1 MTGKDFDTL
10 NEAYRSQVS
19 ELAPLAIGALKYG
32 AKTAGTMAVKHAA
45 KKAGQELS
53 KRLKKDE
60 EEETNEAQSIQ
71 VTNPGGAGKTQ
82 ELSGSTRDVRATPK
96 RKRKSKKKKSTAKK
110 STAKEA
116 AKPDY
121 IDADGDGDKKEPMK
135 KAFKDKKKKVNE
147 KATDQRP
154 KDETDA
160 DEVLPDSACDVV
172 HDDLQEPIE
181 GSEKEDKKSKKT
193 AKESIN
199 NSNKGNIMSENKSTF
214 DELYESVMSEDEDF
228 ELGLPTE
235 DETDGIDELE
245 LGDDEG
251 DEGGDVTVTL
261 SQAHVDCLK
270 EILDQVG
277 GGDDE
282 GEEEFG
288 DEPDPLEAGAHES
301 SEVTEEDTQHTK
313 DGAKPGVDPSNG
325 GGNTTDAAG
334 DSLGGKTAGTGDA
347 SVTDEIDGGKDTG
360 EGKATGHTKA
370 KNTPKV

>member
-19 ELAPLAIGALKYG
+19 EIAPVAAAALRVGAG
-32 AKTAGTMAVKHAA
+32 MAAKAVAKHAA
-45 KKAGQELS
+45 KKAGQEIS

-96 RKRKSKKKKSTAKK
+96 RKRKSKKKKRTAKK

-154 KDETDA
+154 KDEVKSD
-160 DEVLPDSACDVV
+160 DIEEGGCEQV
-172 HDDLQEPIE
+172 HDELQEPID
-181 GSEKEDKKSKKT
+181 GSEKEKKKSKKT

-261 SQAHVDCLK
+261 SQADVDCLK
-270 EILDQVG
+270 SILDQVG
-277 GGDDE
+277 GGEDE

-301 SEVTEEDTQHTK
+301 AEVTEEDTTHTK
-313 DGAKPGVDPSNG
+313 DGSKPGHDPSDG
-325 GGNTTDAAG
+325 GGKTTDIEH
-334 DSLGGKTAGTGDA
+334 LGGKSSGTGDA
-347 SVTDEIDGGKDTG
+347 SVTDEIDGGTDTG
-360 EGKATGHTKA
+360 EGKKPGHHKA
-370 KNTPKV
+370 AGKKA

>member
-1 MTGKDFDTL
+1 MTGKDFDIL
-10 NEAYRSQVS
+10 NEAYRTKVS
-19 ELAPLAIGALKYG
+19 EGLPAI
-32 AKTAGTMAVKHAA
+32 AGRAIAGFAA

-53 KRLKKDE
+53 KRFKKDDE
-60 EEETNEAQSIQ
+60 EET
-71 VTNPGGAGKTQ
+71 
-82 ELSGSTRDVRATPK
+82 
-96 RKRKSKKKKSTAKK
+96 
-110 STAKEA
+110 KEA

-135 KAFKDKKKKVNE
+135 KAFKDKKKKGKTINAAHCNE
-147 KATDQRP
+147 KAADQRP
-154 KDETDA
+154 KDEVKA
-160 DEVLPDSACDVV
+160 DDIEEGGCEQV
-172 HDDLQEPIE
+172 HDELQEPID

-261 SQAHVDCLK
+261 SQADVDCLK
-270 EILDQVG
+270 SILDQVG
-277 GGDDE
+277 GGEDE

-301 SEVTEEDTQHTK
+301 AEVTEEDTQHTK
-313 DGAKPGVDPSNG
+313 DGSKPGVDPSDG
-325 GGNTTDAAG
+325 GGKATEPAA
-334 DSLGGKTAGTGDA
+334 DSLGGKSSGDG
-347 SVTDEIDGGKDTG
+347 SQPVTDEVDGGTDTG
-360 EGKATGHTKA
+360 EGKKPGHTKA
-370 KNTPKV
+370 KGVGKAKLAV

>member
-19 ELAPLAIGALKYG
+19 EIAGPA
-32 AKTAGTMAVKHAA
+32 AKFAGGLLV

-53 KRLKKDE
+53 KRFKKDE
-60 EEETNEAQSIQ
+60 EEVEE
-71 VTNPGGAGKTQ
+71 GKH
-82 ELSGSTRDVRATPK
+82 E
-96 RKRKSKKKKSTAKK
+96 
-110 STAKEA
+110 
-116 AKPDY
+116 KPDY

-135 KAFKDKKKKVNE
+135 KALKDKKKKKVNE

-154 KDETDA
+154 KDEVKSD
-160 DEVLPDSACDVV
+160 DIEEGGCEQV
-172 HDDLQEPIE
+172 HDELQEPID
-181 GSEKEDKKSKKT
+181 GSEKEKKKSKKT

-251 DEGGDVTVTL
+251 DGSVSITLDKDVAEKLHEVLMAAIGG
-261 SQAHVDCLK
+261 
-270 EILDQVG
+270 EE
-277 GGDDE
+277 DE

-288 DEPDPLEAGAHES
+288 DEPDPLEAGYHEDAD
-301 SEVTEEDTQHTK
+301 VTEEDTKHTK
-313 DGAKPGVDPSNG
+313 DGSKVGHDPSDG
-325 GGNTTDAAG
+325 GGKTTEPAA
-334 DSLGGKTAGTGDA
+334 DSLGGKSSGDG
-347 SVTDEIDGGKDTG
+347 SQPVTDEVDGGKDTG
-360 EGKATGHTKA
+360 EGKKVGHTKA
-370 KNTPKV
+370 KGVGKAKLAV